1 MSTSKK
7 KIVANKINGQ
17 KSRGPKDTS
26 STRFNAQKHGLL
38 AAGITELDDAES
50 YRAILEDLRKEKDPV
65 GIIEKMLV
73 ESIALDMDVHSGS
86 F

>member
-50 YRAILEDLRKEKDPV
+50 YREEARPHVVNRADL
-65 GIIEKMLV
+65 
-73 ESIALDMDVHSGS
+73 IAPPLDGRA
-86 F
+86 